1 MRVMLP
7 AAPPWPVAPPLP
19 SRLLRLSLILAV
31 LWPAACGERP
41 GATGESPPALLVSD
55 RSGALRIYEERGA
68 GVARLLGNRGAGDR
82 SISDTMPA
90 RLPDGRIVFVS
101 DRDGNPEIYVAAAD
115 GKAPRLTV
123 DPADRPAVDSAP
135 APLGSDRI
143 VFARSEPGV
152 PSGTV
157 EPHQPTGGPSGT
169 VETHQPTGGPHESS
183 RGPRDLF
190 TMRLDGSGVE
200 RLTDHAADDWA
211 PSASADGRAVVFV
224 SDRTGSARI
233 HLIPDVQAADPG
245 AGIVCLSDIELPRSS
260 PVPGGRASED
270 SAPAFLPDGSI
281 VFSRRPPGDVPHLYV
296 MGRSGA
302 RAGLRQI
309 TDSLTLP
316 FGAAEPVVLDDR
328 TILFVT
334 GPIADRNRS
343 AGPVRFAVYR
353 IALGGFNLARVTRSQ
368 APYADFTRHL
378 AGR

>member
-115 GKAPRLTV
+115 GKATRLTV

-135 APLGSDRI
+135 APLGTDRI
-143 VFARSEPGV
+143 VFARSEPR
-152 PSGTV
+152 
-157 EPHQPTGGPSGT
+157 EP
-169 VETHQPTGGPHESS
+169 S

-245 AGIVCLSDIELPRSS
+245 AGTVCLSDIELPRSS

-353 IALGGFNLARVTRSQ
+353 IALGGFNLTRVTRSQ